1 MGLANKVTNKTIT
14 NTNNE
19 MTQLN
24 LTIPEYEFL
33 FGLIKNAT
41 FKGEHLELVYNLTVK
56 LQEQYMKLKG

>member
-1 MGLANKVTNKTIT
+1 MGLIDKATNKTTI
-14 NTNNE
+14 NTNE
-19 MTQLN
+19 QMTQLN

-41 FKGEHLELVYNLTVK
+41 FKGEHLQIIYSLTVK